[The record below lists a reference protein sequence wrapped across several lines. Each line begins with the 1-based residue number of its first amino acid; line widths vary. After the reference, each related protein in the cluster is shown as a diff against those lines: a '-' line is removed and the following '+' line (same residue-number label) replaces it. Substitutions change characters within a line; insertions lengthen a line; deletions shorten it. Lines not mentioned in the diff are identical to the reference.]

1 MEIHIGYDAN
11 GKRLRHMK
19 TLSNKKAAEKYLRQ
33 KLDELETE
41 GAVRSK
47 KFETL
52 EDLLLRWL
60 QSTAKHR
67 VRQSTFEAYEWIVDG
82 TSWIHRWP
90 DAGRR

>member
-1 MEIHIGYDAN
+1 MRGYIRKRGRGYRVEIHIGYDAN

-47 KFETL
+47 QGDSDIPEFRSSCEYRPLNNLDDSEK
-52 EDLLLRWL
+52 R
-60 QSTAKHR
+60 
-67 VRQSTFEAYEWIVDG
+67 
-82 TSWIHRWP
+82 
-90 DAGRR
+90 

>member
-1 MEIHIGYDAN
+1 MRGYIRKRGRGYRVEIHIGYDAN

-47 KFETL
+47 KLETL
-52 EDLLLRWL
+52 EDLLKRWL

-67 VRQSTFEAYEWIVDG
+67 VR
-82 TSWIHRWP
+82 
-90 DAGRR
+90 